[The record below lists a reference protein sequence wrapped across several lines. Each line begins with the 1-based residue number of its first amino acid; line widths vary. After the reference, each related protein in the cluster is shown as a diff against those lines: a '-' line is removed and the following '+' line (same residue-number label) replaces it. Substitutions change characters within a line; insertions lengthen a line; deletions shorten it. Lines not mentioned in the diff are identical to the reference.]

1 MLYFSGDGRTV
12 RLTVR
17 ARIEKTA
24 MDHFSTWV
32 MGFCCAAMGVAGLFV
47 AARGGEGVPYYGGLG
62 FFLFSILFV
71 FMLIKISFDEQHK
84 R

>member
-1 MLYFSGDGRTV
+1 
-12 RLTVR
+12 
-17 ARIEKTA
+17 
-24 MDHFSTWV
+24 MDNFSTWV

-47 AARGGEGVPYYGGLG
+47 AARGDEGVPYYGGLA